1 MSKLLKQFQIPKGFE
16 NEKKIEHFD
25 IYKDTKGY
33 LNASSL
39 KEILKSPAH
48 FKYYLDNPKEETDS
62 MKLGTAIHTKLLE
75 PEEFKKD
82 YTCMMKSMLPHP
94 DKDMRNGENKQFK
107 KDFLAD
113 NEGKIVFTED
123 EWDKIHTMVENAKQ
137 HKLIDKL
144 LAEGTFEA
152 EASYYFK
159 LEDYGWKGKIRVD
172 YRSKVLPIFMDVKT
186 SKDTSINGFRK
197 EHGNYD
203 YALQIA
209 YYYTYLSQF
218 EDIDPNSIYI
228 LAVGNT
234 APYLSALFHITEE
247 ELNYGLS
254 LMNVAL
260 NRLKICEE
268 LGYYPGVEIACFDAT
283 TGQIEDN
290 GVIDLDTYFK
300 KDFVV

>member
-1 MSKLLKQFQIPKGFE
+1 MSILKQFEIPKGFK
-16 NEKKIEHFD
+16 NEKKLEHFD
-25 IYKDTKGY
+25 IYKDAKGF

-39 KEILKSPAH
+39 KELLKSPAH
-48 FKYYLDNPKEETDS
+48 FEYYMNNPKEETAS
-62 MKLGTAIHTKLLE
+62 MKFGTAIHTALLE

-82 YTCMMKSMLPHP
+82 YVCLKKAMLPNP
-94 DKDMRNGENKQFK
+94 DKDMRNAQNKEFK
-107 KDFLAD
+107 ANFDAD
-113 NEGKIVFTED
+113 NEGKIIFTET
-123 EWDKIHTMVENAKQ
+123 EWNKINTMIKNVM
-137 HKLIDKL
+137 KLPLAEKL
-144 LAEGTFEA
+144 LEEATFEP

-159 LEDYGWKGKIRVD
+159 LPEYGWKGKIRVD

-197 EHGNYD
+197 EWGNYD

-218 EDIDPNSIYI
+218 EDIDPQDIYI

-234 APYLSALFHITEE
+234 PPYLSALFHITEE
-247 ELNYGLS
+247 ELEYGMQ

-260 NRLKICEE
+260 NRLKVCEE
-268 LGYYPGVEIACFDAT
+268 LGYFPGVEVSLFDPT
-283 TGQIEDN
+283 TGKIEDN

-300 KDFVV
+300 RDFVV